1 MTFKVMV
8 KMIGKVKFIATFKH
22 GNIKVPVMSSCLG
35 RIIRE
40 FSMIITLTLTA
51 RGIRT

>member
-8 KMIGKVKFIATFKH
+8 KMIGKVKFIATFKY

-35 RIIRE
+35 RISRE
-40 FSMIITLTLTA
+40 LRKINFDSQ
-51 RGIRT
+51 GG